1 MKIDMNNLLENVR
14 AWGESKN
21 ISGANAKATPGTQ
34 FSKLKEEV
42 GELELGLWWDDQVEV
57 EDAIGDCVVVLTLLA
72 ELRGTTLEK
81 CLEGAYNVISK
92 RTGEMVNGQFVKDK

>member
-21 ISGANAKATPGTQ
+21 ITGANAKATAGSQ
-34 FSKLKEEV
+34 FDKLLEEV
-42 GELELGLWWDDQVEV
+42 EEIEFALMNDDQAEI
-57 EDAIGDCVVVLTLLA
+57 EDGIGDAMVVLTLLA
-72 ELRGTTLEK
+72 ELRGTTLEQ

-92 RTGEMVNGQFVKDK
+92 RTGKMVDGQFLKD